1 MTKRL
6 RNHRI
11 EYGAEFK
18 LNAQKT
24 YSVILQKRK
33 PKIQGKDMDHNTAG
47 IKNP

>member
-24 YSVILQKRK
+24 YSDITEEK
-33 PKIQGKDMDHNTAG
+33 T
-47 IKNP
+47 KNPRERHGPQYCRY